1 MNQIDQAIARKV
13 KLWISH
19 AEEDLRLAQHGLKLK
34 SSCPYKLIAYH
45 AQQCA
50 EKYLKAFL
58 VYHKIDFP
66 YTHNISRLLELCADK
81 ADWTEKIKDAEEL
94 TPFAITTRYPG
105 EYEEVTK
112 ENVVRAIK
120 IAKSVKRTVRAAL
133 AHEGINIDNKNE
145 ET

>member
-1 MNQIDQAIARKV
+1 MNPIDHVIARKV

-34 SSCPYKLIAYH
+34 SSCPYRLIAYH

-50 EKYLKAFL
+50 EKYIKAFL

-66 YTHNISRLLELCADK
+66 YTHNISRLLELCAEK
-81 ADWTEKIKDAEEL
+81 ADWTEKIKEAEEL
-94 TPFAITTRYPG
+94 APFAITTRYPG

-133 AHEGINIDNKNE
+133 AQEGINADNKNE
-145 ET
+145 

>member
-1 MNQIDQAIARKV
+1 MNPIDQAIARKV
-13 KLWISH
+13 HLWISH

-50 EKYLKAFL
+50 EKYLKAYL
-58 VYHKIDFP
+58 VSHNIDFP
-66 YTHNISRLLELCADK
+66 YTHNISLLLELCADK

-105 EYEEVTK
+105 EYEDVTK
-112 ENVVRAIK
+112 ENAMQAIK
-120 IAKSVKRTVRAAL
+120 IAKAVKRTVRAAL
-133 AHEGINIDNKNE
+133 TQAGITIDNKSNGA
-145 ET
+145 